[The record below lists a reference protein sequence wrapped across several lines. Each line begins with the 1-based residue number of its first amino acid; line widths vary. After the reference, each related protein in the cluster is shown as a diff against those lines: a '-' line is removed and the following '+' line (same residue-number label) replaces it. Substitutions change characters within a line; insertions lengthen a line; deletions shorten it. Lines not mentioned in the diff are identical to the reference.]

1 MSNIVKKIFAEVPRT
16 YDLINR
22 LLTFGLDTKW
32 RRKAAKIASIEGGMK
47 WIDVCSGTGEM
58 AIALLRRAQNGTSIY
73 VSDFSDPMLDKARE
87 KTGAYRLRY
96 VNADLRSLPFPDNF
110 FDLVTISFATRNINS
125 TRTHLNECL
134 LEINRVLKPG
144 GRFIN
149 LETSQPASMFI
160 RWFFHLYARTIIKI
174 AGRLISGSKAAYNYL
189 SYTIPRFYTAEE
201 LSDIIRQAGFTDVI
215 TYRMAFGIAAVHKA
229 IKCSSVHPPFP
240 TYPQGN

>member
-73 VSDFSDPMLDKARE
+73 VSDFSD
-87 KTGAYRLRY
+87 
-96 VNADLRSLPFPDNF
+96 
-110 FDLVTISFATRNINS
+110 LVTISFATRNINS
-125 TRTHLNECL
+125 KRTHLNECL

-174 AGRLISGSKAAYNYL
+174 TGRLISGSKAAYNYL

-229 IKCSSVHPPFP
+229 IKCSSVHLPFP